1 MLGNVVSNELEE
13 RGNSKTDTG
22 WGGYDT
28 GTIVIVTV
36 GSGEA

>member
-22 WGGYDT
+22 WGAM
-28 GTIVIVTV
+28 IQVQ
-36 GSGEA
+36 